1 MLFQFSFVQEIKFLN
16 VLLIVILGWQAS
28 FLFFYNYYKI
38 RDENVKLNRILL
50 SYGFLVFMLM
60 LSLLLLSIIT
70 LLLGSPENAW
80 LLRKL
85 AYSSTIGAFA
95 FFWFYVGGDQFS
107 EIFNPLLAKLFMGIS
122 LIFIF
127 ILMFLGTISA
137 ELQFLLV
144 ILGFEGFFMIL
155 FQVKMI
161 LRASGTLKKRFIL
174 ITVSGF
180 LMAISLGLGAESEIN
195 MFPFTSNISDSLF
208 FSSIGLLFLAVLIL
222 FMALYNFPP
231 ILEFKWKENLLK
243 LVIFNNAT
251 QTSLYSYV
259 FPKQEQFSGS
269 KSERELSQSDSVNLF
284 SGGIIGIDGI
294 ISAITNTKG
303 EKLNRIKQGNSYI
316 LLEYGT
322 QYEKLPLTYAL
333 VVNEDLKSIRYFL
346 TSIKNQFE
354 SFYKEILFDEKVKQ
368 GSAGQLF
375 QSFEI
380 IIKDLLVLG

>member
-1 MLFQFSFVQEIKFLN
+1 
-16 VLLIVILGWQAS
+16 
-28 FLFFYNYYKI
+28 
-38 RDENVKLNRILL
+38 
-50 SYGFLVFMLM
+50 MLM